1 MFFDRIGKKTDEEL
15 MQQVQRGDDRA
26 LTALYERY
34 GTRLLRY
41 FYRMLWKDRERA
53 QDFLHDLFVKVIENA
68 TRFQPERK
76 FSTWLYSIAHNM
88 CKNEYRKHAFRKA
101 HGPAPPDESVEN
113 LGYAALQDQQFK
125 NALDSALEKL
135 EEADKH
141 LFTLRYEA
149 ELNLEEIAAILECP
163 EGTVKSRLFYL
174 KKKLAGY
181 LGAYHPENAMT

>member
-1 MFFDRIGKKTDEEL
+1 MFFDRTGKKTDEAL
-15 MQQVQRGDDRA
+15 MLQVQRGDDRA
-26 LTALYERY
+26 LTVLYERY

-68 TRFQPERK
+68 ARFQPERK

-88 CKNEYRKHAFRKA
+88 CKNEYRKQAFRKA
-101 HGPAPPDESVEN
+101 HGPAPSDESVEN

-125 NALDSALEKL
+125 DALDGALEKL
-135 EEADKH
+135 EEGDKH

-149 ELNLEEIAAILECP
+149 ELSLEEIAAILECP

-174 KKKLAGY
+174 KKKLAGH

>member
-1 MFFDRIGKKTDEEL
+1 MFFDRTGKKTDEEL
-15 MQQVQRGDDRA
+15 MLHVQRGDDRA

-41 FYRMLWKDRERA
+41 FYRMLWKDRDRA

-68 TRFQPERK
+68 ARFQPERK

-88 CKNEYRKHAFRKA
+88 CKNEYRKQAFRKA

-125 NALDSALEKL
+125 DALDRALEKL

>member
-1 MFFDRIGKKTDEEL
+1 MFFDRTGKRTDEEL
-15 MQQVQRGDDRA
+15 MLQVQRGDDRA

-68 TRFQPERK
+68 ARFQPERK

-88 CKNEYRKHAFRKA
+88 CKNEYRKQAFRKA
-101 HGPAPPDESVEN
+101 HGPAPSDESVEN

-125 NALDSALEKL
+125 DALDSALEKL
-135 EEADKH
+135 EETDKH

>member
-1 MFFDRIGKKTDEEL
+1 MFFDRTGKKTDEEL
-15 MQQVQRGDDRA
+15 MLQVQRGDDSA

-41 FYRMLWKDRERA
+41 FYRMLWKDRDRA

-68 TRFQPERK
+68 ARFQPERK

-88 CKNEYRKHAFRKA
+88 CKNEYRKQAFRKA

-125 NALDSALEKL
+125 DALDGALEKL